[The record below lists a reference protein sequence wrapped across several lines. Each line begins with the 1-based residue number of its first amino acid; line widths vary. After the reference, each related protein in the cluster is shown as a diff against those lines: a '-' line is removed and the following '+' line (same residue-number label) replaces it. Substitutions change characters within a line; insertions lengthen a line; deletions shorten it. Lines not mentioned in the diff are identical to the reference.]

1 MSHVCKKYSV
11 AASIIC
17 MKCNNTTKIYHP
29 QSWLVCV
36 PILLNI
42 SLDGAVILG
51 MCEISLAKSSVK
63 ALAHKS
69 ESLANMP

>member
-1 MSHVCKKYSV
+1 MVEKYIAQQGACSQKATNSNNKKSFIV
-11 AASIIC
+11 
-17 MKCNNTTKIYHP
+17 
-29 QSWLVCV
+29 V